1 VTGVTVDQRTLVEAA
16 GRGDH
21 DAFAVLVRA
30 AIARLDA
37 VARLI
42 LRDPELARDAVQ
54 EAMVRAW
61 RDLPALR
68 DPDRFDAWLHRLT
81 VRSSL
86 DLIRRRRRRVIEV
99 ELQPF
104 DGPAVHDTAVLVAQQ
119 DMLDRALR
127 SLDLENRS
135 LVVMHY
141 YLGLSVPEAASILG
155 IPLGTAKSRLSRSLA
170 QMRLIAGDAPG
181 EVLFSPAIVATRQ
194 EGRPA

>member
-1 VTGVTVDQRTLVEAA
+1 VTVDQRTLVQAA

-21 DAFAVLVRA
+21 DAFAMLVRG

-68 DPDRFDAWLHRLT
+68 DPERFEAWLHRLT
-81 VRSSL
+81 VRSCL

-99 ELQPF
+99 ELQSF

-119 DMLDRALR
+119 DVLDRALR
-127 SLDLENRS
+127 SLELENRS
-135 LVVMHY
+135 LVIMHY

-170 QMRLIAGDAPG
+170 QMRLVAGSDGG
-181 EVLFSPAIVATRQ
+181 EEPVPRTILPARQ